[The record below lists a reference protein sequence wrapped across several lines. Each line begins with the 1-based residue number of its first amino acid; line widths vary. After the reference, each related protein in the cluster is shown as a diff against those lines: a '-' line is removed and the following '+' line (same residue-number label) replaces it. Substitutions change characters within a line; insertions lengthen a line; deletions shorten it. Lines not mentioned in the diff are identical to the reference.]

1 MLWQLKYAVMLFLLG
16 FSILGLNL
24 TLESDGGAGFVSMFA
39 SIMLILMGVMDLLE
53 YIHESGKRSGRK

>member
-1 MLWQLKYAVMLFLLG
+1 MLWQLKYAVMSFLLG

-24 TLESDGGAGFVSMFA
+24 TLKSDGGAGFVSMFA

>member
-1 MLWQLKYAVMLFLLG
+1 MLWKLKYAVMSFLLG

-24 TLESDGGAGFVSMFA
+24 TLESDGGAGFISMFA

-53 YIHESGKRSGRK
+53 YIHESGRRAGKK

>member
-1 MLWQLKYAVMLFLLG
+1 MLWQLKYAVMSFLLG

>member
-1 MLWQLKYAVMLFLLG
+1 MLWQLKYAVMSFLLG

-24 TLESDGGAGFVSMFA
+24 TLKSDGGAGFISMFA

-53 YIHESGKRSGRK
+53 YMHERGRRAGKE

>member
-1 MLWQLKYAVMLFLLG
+1 MLWQLKYAVMSFLLG

-24 TLESDGGAGFVSMFA
+24 TLESDGGAGFISMFA

-53 YIHESGKRSGRK
+53 YIHESGRRAGKK